1 MENIIHNSIATNAH
15 MNGGMLM
22 IKTEFFDQY
31 DRVTTADHAKYLVCI
46 VTDNE
51 GLEIDRKRIPLSQI
65 ERNEFQTRTLLE
77 HHWENAISMQK
88 IIDNLWK
95 LYHGNNNDET
105 KFAIID
111 KLLFSYD
118 RLDVLFD
125 RIESREQRRRR
136 SYE

>member
-1 MENIIHNSIATNAH
+1 
-15 MNGGMLM
+15 M
-22 IKTEFFDQY
+22 IKTEFFDEY

-51 GLEIDRKRIPLSQI
+51 GLEIDRKTIPLSQF
-65 ERNEFQTRTLLE
+65 ERNEFQTRSLIE

-95 LYHGNNNDET
+95 LYHGSNNDET

>member
-1 MENIIHNSIATNAH
+1 
-15 MNGGMLM
+15 M
-22 IKTEFFDQY
+22 IKTEFFDEY

-51 GLEIDRKRIPLSQI
+51 GLEIDRKTIPLSQF
-65 ERNEFQTRTLLE
+65 ERNEFQTRSLIE

-125 RIESREQRRRR
+125 RIESREHRRRR